1 MSCLC
6 VTLILPLL
14 SNRDFLSFT
23 ERLSYILSFFCS
35 DTAGSH
41 MTLPGVPLLTGN
53 LRLYTFHLWW
63 RAQFLASVLEALASY
78 RGIVLILLN

>member
-6 VTLILPLL
+6 VTLILPLI

-23 ERLSYILSFFCS
+23 GRLSYILSLFCS
-35 DTAGSH
+35 YAAGSH

-53 LRLYTFHLWW
+53 LRIYTCFTCGGEL
-63 RAQFLASVLEALASY
+63 SS
-78 RGIVLILLN
+78 LLQCWKLLLPTEELF